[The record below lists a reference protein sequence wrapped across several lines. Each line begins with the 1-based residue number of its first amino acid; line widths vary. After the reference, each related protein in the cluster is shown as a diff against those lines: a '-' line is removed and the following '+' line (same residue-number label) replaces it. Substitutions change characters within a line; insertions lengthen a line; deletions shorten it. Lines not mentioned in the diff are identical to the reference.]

1 MNPSEEIHHWIRLLQ
16 VPNIGPQRYQK
27 LLSTFEQPV
36 KVFES
41 SISQIMEAGISKKLA
56 VSIVNQPTESTK
68 ADIEWLESG
77 TNNHIITFYDHRYP
91 DALKQ
96 IDNPPP
102 LLYVQGNPELLT
114 DPQLAIVGSRNPT
127 QGGKNNAY
135 EFSKYLSSQGLCITS
150 GLALGIDGYSHKG
163 ALDAQASTIAV
174 TGTGL
179 DRVYPAAHHGLAHAI
194 SEQGAI
200 VSEYCIGTPIRA
212 ANFPRRNR
220 LISGLSVG
228 VLVVEAAIKSGS
240 LITAHY
246 AMEQGKEVFALPGSI
261 HNPLARGC
269 HHLIREGAKLI
280 ETADHILEDLT
291 PVLTELLV
299 QHDKES
305 VNSQSSTGEEVDS
318 DQRQLLD
325 AMGYDPVPID
335 QLVLRT
341 GLTIDVVSSI
351 LLLLELQGY
360 VSACG
365 SGQYLRNGNS

>member
-179 DRVYPAAHHGLAHAI
+179 DRVYPAAHHGLAYAI